1 LKNNGPGKFSAL
13 ILVECDLDCSGGG
26 RIIKQQVV
34 LCECGKAHTQKVI
47 ILMAHI
53 WKRERAGGVSLLYPG
68 SCTNWTQSNTRE
80 IYTRR
85 AKVLLLLVLGIVPA
99 CVTSHP
105 RFFMSSFS
113 HFIRKARALCAAI
126 GIYMERQAGRRPER
140 KFFAIVSLCS
150 CEKRCIGDWVCVSIL
165 ARDRSE
171 REGASSKYKAV
182 NFNASV

>member
-80 IYTRR
+80 IYTRPGQGAAPLGFGYCSSVCDVPPQVFYVLVLSFYTKSEGTMR
-85 AKVLLLLVLGIVPA
+85 RYWYIYGAAGRQEAGKKVFCYSFIVLL
-99 CVTSHP
+99 
-105 RFFMSSFS
+105 
-113 HFIRKARALCAAI
+113 
-126 GIYMERQAGRRPER
+126 
-140 KFFAIVSLCS
+140 
-150 CEKRCIGDWVCVSIL
+150 
-165 ARDRSE
+165 
-171 REGASSKYKAV
+171 
-182 NFNASV
+182 